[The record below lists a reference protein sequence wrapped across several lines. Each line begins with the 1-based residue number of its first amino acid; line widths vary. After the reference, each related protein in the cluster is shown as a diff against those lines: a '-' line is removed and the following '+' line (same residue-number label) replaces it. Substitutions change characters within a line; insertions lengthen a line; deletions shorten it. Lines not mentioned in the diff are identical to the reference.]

1 MDHVQVFRKSINK
14 SKFKLFLQNLRR
26 KYPFEDILLV
36 MDNLSLHKSN
46 ATKQLMD
53 ELGFLYT
60 WTPPYSPRYNGVEE
74 VINIGKQIIKKKR
87 LEALMKN

>member
-1 MDHVQVFRKSINK
+1 
-14 SKFKLFLQNLRR
+14 
-26 KYPFEDILLV
+26 
-36 MDNLSLHKSN
+36 
-46 ATKQLMD
+46 MD

-87 LEALMKN
+87 FEALMKN